1 LLREADGMLR
11 MKYYEAAGRSANLAG
26 FHAAQAL
33 ISERTGRTPTPSQNC
48 NAFPA

>member
-1 LLREADGMLR
+1 MLR

-33 ISERTGRTPTPSQNC
+33 ISERTGRTPDTPTPSQNC